1 MDITYPHLERF
12 DTQFVSVLVIP
23 AVDRKRN
30 WDGKP
35 VSIPTLPIVILPSR
49 QKPDKN
55 KTCKKKPLRM
65 GLMRCLF
72 WRQMPPTDA
81 MLESQP
87 YPLLTSTI
95 VLYSAEYVEHC
106 LFTLLVVQ
114 WFLRFFFIFINITFS
129 HTRLLAYN
137 RCSSCLQYAAV
148 AGTNALA
155 TEQQRPVSSPS
166 SATSCSLGATP
177 IAEAVSNSSPVTTSL
192 IKLMWPLK
200 KAEYTLWVCWNVCT
214 ANTFKFGL

>member
-1 MDITYPHLERF
+1 MPFLEANASHWCHAGESTISSTDIN
-12 DTQFVSVLVIP
+12 
-23 AVDRKRN
+23 N
-30 WDGKP
+30 WP
-35 VSIPTLPIVILPSR
+35 LQCRVCRTLPFHTAGCSVIF
-49 QKPDKN
+49 K
-55 KTCKKKPLRM
+55 
-65 GLMRCLF
+65 
-72 WRQMPPTDA
+72 
-81 MLESQP
+81 
-87 YPLLTSTI
+87 I
-95 VLYSAEYVEHC
+95 
-106 LFTLLVVQ
+106 
-114 WFLRFFFIFINITFS
+114 FFIFINITFS